1 MSHCIALLSV
11 SCCEDR
17 MCSVEFELRLLE
29 EDFRETL
36 WRIRP
41 GDIRAFC
48 EAVASRGG
56 IGSRTWY
63 ASLVEN
69 ESWSSG
75 NSFMLAISQK
85 YQVLE
90 PSMEGI

>member
-1 MSHCIALLSV
+1 
-11 SCCEDR
+11 

-29 EDFRETL
+29 EDCREAL

-41 GDIRAFC
+41 GDIWAFC
-48 EAVASRGG
+48 MAVASRGG

-75 NSFMLAISQK
+75 NSFMLAISRR

-90 PSMEGI
+90 LRMEEI